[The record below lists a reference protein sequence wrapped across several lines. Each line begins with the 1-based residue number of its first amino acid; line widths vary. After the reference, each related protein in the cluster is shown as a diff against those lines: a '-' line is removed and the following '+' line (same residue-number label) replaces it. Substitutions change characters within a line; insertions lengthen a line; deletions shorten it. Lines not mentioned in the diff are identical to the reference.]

1 MRKIIS
7 ILLTTSMLAGSAAMP
22 FAAIAAEKATT
33 ASRASEAAKTGT
45 LTVTVYNEDDGGLY
59 TDERTSFM
67 ITGSPDQTMSYGMGG
82 STFLCSVKPSESNPF
97 VLNDIDIIS
106 NTNYTIIDSGSPDY
120 DGFNYR
126 IDYERSDRTFKF
138 TENPNQDLSI
148 YMKKNYFVVN
158 SDKSVTVA
166 THGQD
171 IFDNMQAVMSQTL
184 ELINSDDFKALAT
197 ADRISKAKELMKSLS
212 DEELIADYAF
222 DAEKNVMKF
231 TYKCGTITGQLRP
244 AVFEDEHKQL
254 ETTDIITETIP
265 VTTQTAMTTTTTA
278 VNSTIKDL
286 GVFEEGEKMTLD
298 DVIELSKKGNALT
311 LNDLAKFKGVI
322 AGSGI
327 FILEYDLG
335 KGYTLM
341 VGSMTLEKV
350 DYARLRYSGS
360 ENYIDIRTDDV
371 EAFIAEMN
379 ANNDSTSLTGTK
391 DMTLNDV
398 MRLAELGDEL
408 DWADFKDYKGRDVGS
423 GLYIWEFTLEDG
435 YVLDVGGTIDKK
447 PLYILLSHDDDKGID
462 IRTDDVKEYIAS
474 MTVPVVNEN
483 ETVTYKII
491 TTPDKTVYKLGES
504 INLKGIQVEVQK
516 GDEKPVIYAYPDVA
530 FDYQSNIPKA
540 PTVPLSGDYKRDK
553 VGTVA
558 IKVVGSDDV
567 LFTVE
572 FVDDSTEKTQKNS
585 VMLTTESG
593 DDGCDI
599 HLDLMSGT
607 FTMSGS
613 IYQNFAVFGK
623 FERKG
628 NDLYLYAENGSTNVY
643 VLHREDDHFIS
654 QSDESGIKLTKGL
667 VFTAE
672 NDAFWEKLTSTN
684 ESTVKG
690 DANCDDQV
698 DLSDA
703 VMIMQALANPNKYG
717 LDGTAE
723 HHLTEQGKLNGDMNG
738 DGLTSGDALA
748 IQRKLLGLD
757 DEEKSFSATLLGID
771 KAKVIGVKVTSLP
784 EGYDYSFTDKNAQ
797 AVVDYLSNISLSM
810 NLSVEDPGQL
820 NGMTWVIKLNYENG
834 DTVTLYDLGKFI
846 HGTDSKWYEM
856 TYEESQELSNLIWK
870 LGQTDNDKS
879 IDNSAI
885 AGKIFAYEKE
895 GAGGY
900 CTLSFNENGR
910 FLYSPGKLSSYMGG
924 GDWKI
929 DGDTVSLI
937 GMVDKTIYLK
947 ITDDT
952 LVYIAESSDEFPY
965 MDIKDGEK
973 FAIYRPEISSD
984 KFQLN
989 SRYSEYGL
997 GNPKVELN
1005 LIASEL
1011 PEFCYVENVRLYDED
1026 DNFIGMMSPAMDA
1039 DIWSYLVDCN
1049 ITEECSKTYYT
1060 LTKIRCGQKTY
1071 LDDVRS
1077 EITVNFKVTPAP

>member
-1 MRKIIS
+1 MKKVVS
-7 ILLTTSMLAGSAAMP
+7 ILLTASMIACSAALP
-22 FAAIAAEKATT
+22 LTAIAAETT
-33 ASRASEAAKTGT
+33 
-45 LTVTVYNEDDGGLY
+45 
-59 TDERTSFM
+59 
-67 ITGSPDQTMSYGMGG
+67 
-82 STFLCSVKPSESNPF
+82 SV
-97 VLNDIDIIS
+97 
-106 NTNYTIIDSGSPDY
+106 
-120 DGFNYR
+120 
-126 IDYERSDRTFKF
+126 
-138 TENPNQDLSI
+138 
-148 YMKKNYFVVN
+148 
-158 SDKSVTVA
+158 
-166 THGQD
+166 
-171 IFDNMQAVMSQTL
+171 
-184 ELINSDDFKALAT
+184 
-197 ADRISKAKELMKSLS
+197 
-212 DEELIADYAF
+212 
-222 DAEKNVMKF
+222 
-231 TYKCGTITGQLRP
+231 
-244 AVFEDEHKQL
+244 
-254 ETTDIITETIP
+254 
-265 VTTQTAMTTTTTA
+265 TTTTMPAVDDPIVQTA
-278 VNSTIKDL
+278 VVTVTIMDISGDNVLVKPVDGSPELKSSSKFSLSVKQLPAAITPKVGMKLEITYNGGILETYPAMFGNVQKVVEVKDDTIKEDP
-286 GVFEEGEKMTLD
+286 TL
-298 DVIELSKKGNALT
+298 LK
-311 LNDLAKFKGVI
+311 
-322 AGSGI
+322 
-327 FILEYDLG
+327 
-335 KGYTLM
+335 
-341 VGSMTLEKV
+341 
-350 DYARLRYSGS
+350 
-360 ENYIDIRTDDV
+360 
-371 EAFIAEMN
+371 
-379 ANNDSTSLTGTK
+379 GTK

-408 DWADFKDYKGRDVGS
+408 DWVNFKDYKGRDVGS

-435 YVLDVGGTIDKK
+435 YVLDVGGTTDKK

-516 GDEKPVIYAYPDVA
+516 GNEKPVIYAYPDVA

-540 PTVPLSGDYKRDK
+540 PTVTLSVDYKRDK

-558 IKVVGSDDV
+558 IKVVGSDDA

-593 DDGCDI
+593 DDGCYI

-613 IYQNFAVFGK
+613 MHQNFAVFGR

-628 NDLYLYAENGSTNVY
+628 NDLYLYGENGSTNVY
-643 VLHREDDHFIS
+643 ILHRDGSSLIS
-654 QSDESGIKLTKGL
+654 QSDEKGINLTKGL
-667 VFTAE
+667 AFSAE

-690 DANCDDQV
+690 DANCDTNV
-698 DLSDA
+698 NMSDA
-703 VMIMQALANPNKYG
+703 VIIMQSLANPDKYG
-717 LDGTAE
+717 VNGTDE
-723 HHLTEQGKLNGDMNG
+723 HHITEQGKKNGDIAGNN
-738 DGLTSGDALA
+738 DGITNSDALA

-757 DEEKSFSATLLGID
+757 DEEKSFSTTLLGID
-771 KAKVIGVKVTSLP
+771 KAKVIGVKVSSLP
-784 EGYDYSFTDKNAQ
+784 EGYDYSFTDENAQ
-797 AVVDYLSNISLSM
+797 SVVDYLSNISLST
-810 NLSVEDPGQL
+810 NISVEDPGQL
-820 NGMTWVIKLNYENG
+820 AGMTWVIRLVYENG

-846 HGTDSKWYEM
+846 HGEDHKWYEM
-856 TYEESQELSNLIWK
+856 TYEESQEFSNLIWK

-879 IDNSAI
+879 IDNSAIAGKIFAYEKSADPGIYDDLCDLSFGSNGTYVYHIGYYTSSNQDQGTWEISGDTLVLTGQYGTNKFRYEDKALIYIAEESDGFSEFNDKTTPKDGEKFILAPERTYDVQTKSMNDVTVSIKSDLRPHMSDLSGIGILLEVNSNDYPVTLKATDGNFVEWDIEKGSGPVKTVGKEYDIGKNGYIFWNPDKLYYQDGFESEIQVIGVSGDVFIDVGKIYVSQVKGGIFEASFEKPSPSASTDNSVI

-952 LVYIAESSDEFPY
+952 LVYIAEGSDEFPY
-965 MDIKDGEK
+965 MDIQDGEK
-973 FAIYRPEISSD
+973 FGIYRPEISSD

-989 SRYSEYGL
+989 SRYTEYGL
-997 GNPKVELN
+997 GDPKVELN

-1011 PEFCYVENVRLYDED
+1011 PEFCYVENVRLCDED
-1026 DNFIGMMSPAMDA
+1026 DNFIGTMSPAMDA
-1039 DIWSYLVDCN
+1039 DIWSYLVDCHV
-1049 ITEECSKTYYT
+1049 TEECSKTFYT
-1060 LTKIRCGQKTY
+1060 LTKVRCGEKTY

-1077 EITVNFKVTPAP
+1077 EITVNFKDTPAP

>member
-1 MRKIIS
+1 MKKFIS

-22 FAAIAAEKATT
+22 FTAIAAETTTT
-33 ASRASEAAKTGT
+33 ASQASEAAKTGT
-45 LTVTVYNEDDGGLY
+45 LTVTVYNEDEGGLY
-59 TDERTSFM
+59 TDEHTSFM
-67 ITGSPDQTMSYGMGG
+67 ICGSPDQPAVPGMAGA
-82 STFLCSVKPSESNPF
+82 TFLCDVTPSESNPF
-97 VLNDIDIIS
+97 VMNDIYIS
-106 NTNYTIIDSGSPDY
+106 DNFKYTIVDSGSPDY

-126 IDYERSDRTFKF
+126 IDYDRSDRTFKF
-138 TENPNQDLSI
+138 TENPNQDISI
-148 YMKKNYFVVN
+148 YMKKNYFVDN

-171 IFDNMQAVMSQTL
+171 IFDNIGAVCGQAVK
-184 ELINSDDFKALAT
+184 LINSDDFKALST
-197 ADRISKAKELMKSLS
+197 ADRISKAKELMKSLY

-222 DAEKNVMKF
+222 DEAENVMSF

-254 ETTDIITETIP
+254 RQGETTEAKEEVSYKIVKLPDKVEYKVGESISLNGIQVEVKKGNEEPIVYTYPDVAFDYQSNIP
-265 VTTQTAMTTTTTA
+265 RAPRVILHSDFRSDKEGTYKVEVVGADN
-278 VNSTIKDL
+278 VCFDVKVVDDSTIKDL
-286 GVFEEGEKMTLD
+286 GVFEEGAMMTLD
-298 DVIELSKKGNALT
+298 DVVELSKKGNALT
-311 LNDLAKFKGVI
+311 LNDFAKFKGVI

-341 VGSMTLEKV
+341 VGSVALDKI

-379 ANNDSTSLTGTK
+379 GKSDSSALKGTETLTIDIVK
-391 DMTLNDV
+391 
-398 MRLAELGDEL
+398 ELSKKGSAL
-408 DWADFKDYKGRDVGS
+408 DWKDFEEYKGRDVGS

-462 IRTDDVKEYIAS
+462 IRTDDVEKYLSDSA
-474 MTVPVVNEN
+474 
-483 ETVTYKII
+483 
-491 TTPDKTVYKLGES
+491 
-504 INLKGIQVEVQK
+504 QV
-516 GDEKPVIYAYPDVA
+516 
-530 FDYQSNIPKA
+530 SNI
-540 PTVPLSGDYKRDK
+540 
-553 VGTVA
+553 
-558 IKVVGSDDV
+558 
-567 LFTVE
+567 
-572 FVDDSTEKTQKNS
+572 
-585 VMLTTESG
+585 
-593 DDGCDI
+593 
-599 HLDLMSGT
+599 
-607 FTMSGS
+607 
-613 IYQNFAVFGK
+613 
-623 FERKG
+623 
-628 NDLYLYAENGSTNVY
+628 
-643 VLHREDDHFIS
+643 
-654 QSDESGIKLTKGL
+654 
-667 VFTAE
+667 
-672 NDAFWEKLTSTN
+672 
-684 ESTVKG
+684 KG
-690 DANCDDQV
+690 DANCDGQV

-771 KAKVIGVKVTSLP
+771 KAKVTVVKVSSLP
-784 EGYDYSFTDKNAQ
+784 EGYDYSFTDENAQ
-797 AVVDYLSNISLSM
+797 AVVDYLSNISLST

-846 HGTDSKWYEM
+846 HGTDRKWYEM

-952 LVYIAESSDEFPY
+952 LVYIAEGSDEFPY
-965 MDIKDGEK
+965 MDIKNGEK
-973 FAIYRPEISSD
+973 FGIYRPEISSD

-989 SRYSEYGL
+989 SRYTEYGL

-1026 DNFIGMMSPAMDA
+1026 DNFIGTMSPAMDA

-1049 ITEECSKTYYT
+1049 VTEECSKTFYT

-1077 EITVNFKVTPAP
+1077 EINVNFKVTPAP

>member
-1 MRKIIS
+1 MKKKAIS
-7 ILLTTSMLAGSAAMP
+7 FLTAFLTAISCTTTMLPTITGT
-22 FAAIAAEKATT
+22 AIAASTSNVKFDEDEFYVAVGTCKGATQLRYFAQKSDGSYTVEKVVWEDAPADISYGDVFIGDGNIEMTKVMAAPDSPVYAMAYYYQLDDGAKLNKVGKCDDFMEKKVLT
-33 ASRASEAAKTGT
+33 VSSKTYDGSAHWSIRYKDSGGKEYYYGLSNFAST
-45 LTVTVYNEDDGGLY
+45 LTVDPLDCEVGDVYTY
-59 TDERTSFM
+59 A
-67 ITGSPDQTMSYGMGG
+67 
-82 STFLCSVKPSESNPF
+82 LCNDYMVIPLAKE
-97 VLNDIDIIS
+97 NDISDVYAEPEYKIVKLPDKVEYKLGEQIDLKGIEIEV
-106 NTNYTIIDSGSPDY
+106 TKDKKEPVVYTYPD
-120 DGFNYR
+120 
-126 IDYERSDRTFKF
+126 
-138 TENPNQDLSI
+138 
-148 YMKKNYFVVN
+148 V
-158 SDKSVTVA
+158 
-166 THGQD
+166 
-171 IFDNMQAVMSQTL
+171 
-184 ELINSDDFKALAT
+184 
-197 ADRISKAKELMKSLS
+197 
-212 DEELIADYAF
+212 AF
-222 DAEKNVMKF
+222 DYQSNIPKSPSVVLSTDFRNDKAG
-231 TYKCGTITGQLRP
+231 TYKVEVVG
-244 AVFEDEHKQL
+244 ADNVSFDVEVVD
-254 ETTDIITETIP
+254 D
-265 VTTQTAMTTTTTA
+265 
-278 VNSTIKDL
+278 STIKDL
-286 GVFEEGEKMTLD
+286 GVFEEGEMMTLD
-298 DVIELSKKGNALT
+298 DVVELSKKGNALT
-311 LNDLAKFKGVI
+311 LNDFAKFKGVI

-341 VGSMTLEKV
+341 VGSVALDKI
-350 DYARLRYSGS
+350 DYARLRYTGS
-360 ENYIDIRTDDV
+360 EKY
-371 EAFIAEMN
+371 
-379 ANNDSTSLTGTK
+379 
-391 DMTLNDV
+391 
-398 MRLAELGDEL
+398 
-408 DWADFKDYKGRDVGS
+408 
-423 GLYIWEFTLEDG
+423 
-435 YVLDVGGTIDKK
+435 
-447 PLYILLSHDDDKGID
+447 ID

-491 TTPDKTVYKLGES
+491 TLPDKTVYKLGES
-504 INLKGIQVEVQK
+504 ISLKGIQVEVKK
-516 GDEKPVIYAYPDVA
+516 GNEEPVIYTYPDVA
-530 FDYQSNIPKA
+530 FDYQSDIPKA
-540 PTVPLSGDYKRDK
+540 PTVTLSGDYKRDK

-558 IKVVGSDDV
+558 IKVIGSDDV
-567 LFTVE
+567 LFNVE
-572 FVDDSTEKTQKNS
+572 FVDDSAVKENS

-593 DDGCDI
+593 DDGCFI

-654 QSDESGIKLTKGL
+654 QSDESGIRLTKGL
-667 VFTAE
+667 VFSAE
-672 NDAFWEKLTSTN
+672 NDTFWEKLTSAN

-690 DANCDDQV
+690 DANCDGSV
-698 DLSDA
+698 DMADA
-703 VMIMQALANPNKYG
+703 VLIMQALANPNKYG

-757 DEEKSFSATLLGID
+757 NDE
-771 KAKVIGVKVTSLP
+771 
-784 EGYDYSFTDKNAQ
+784 N
-797 AVVDYLSNISLSM
+797 
-810 NLSVEDPGQL
+810 
-820 NGMTWVIKLNYENG
+820 
-834 DTVTLYDLGKFI
+834 
-846 HGTDSKWYEM
+846 
-856 TYEESQELSNLIWK
+856 
-870 LGQTDNDKS
+870 TDNDVTPSEPTTIGFSNYEEYKKYIEENNLADKIVTYDKLSQYGEFVQFTINSHWMYDNTFSLFYIFNDGSGKNYDLIIHDHPQQLEDLVAYPKLTDDLINKS
-879 IDNSAI
+879 DMRTANTDADAYYEFDNKYYIYTNGKLSQIKWFDDKHIYILIGNPMLYDYPKVDNTYMSKLLDISSTTSTDNSVI

-952 LVYIAESSDEFPY
+952 LVYIAEGSDEFPY

-973 FAIYRPEISSD
+973 FGIYRPEISSD
-984 KFQLN
+984 YFQLN

-1005 LIASEL
+1005 LMASEL
-1011 PEFCYVENVRLYDED
+1011 PEFCYVENVKLYDED

-1039 DIWSYLVDCN
+1039 DIWGYLIDCN

-1077 EITVNFKVTPAP
+1077 EITVNFKGTPAP

>member
-1 MRKIIS
+1 MKKFIS

-22 FAAIAAEKATT
+22 FAAIAAETLTT

-45 LTVTVYNEDDGGLY
+45 LTVTVYNEDEGGLY

-106 NTNYTIIDSGSPDY
+106 NTNYTIIDSGSSDY

-212 DEELIADYAF
+212 DDELIADYAF
-222 DAEKNVMKF
+222 DAEKNVMSF

-254 ETTDIITETIP
+254 DQNETTENKKEISYKIVKLPDKLEYKLGEQIDLKGIEIEVTMDKKEPVVYTYPDVAFDYQSNIP
-265 VTTQTAMTTTTTA
+265 RAPRVILHSDFRSDKAGTYKVEVVGADNLSFD
-278 VNSTIKDL
+278 VKVVDDSTIKDL
-286 GVFEEGEKMTLD
+286 AAFEEGETMTID

-341 VGSMTLEKV
+341 VGSMTLEKI

-360 ENYIDIRTDDV
+360 ENFIDIRTDDV
-371 EAFIAEMN
+371 EKYL
-379 ANNDSTSLTGTK
+379 STS
-391 DMTLNDV
+391 
-398 MRLAELGDEL
+398 AE
-408 DWADFKDYKGRDVGS
+408 V
-423 GLYIWEFTLEDG
+423 
-435 YVLDVGGTIDKK
+435 
-447 PLYILLSHDDDKGID
+447 
-462 IRTDDVKEYIAS
+462 
-474 MTVPVVNEN
+474 
-483 ETVTYKII
+483 
-491 TTPDKTVYKLGES
+491 
-504 INLKGIQVEVQK
+504 
-516 GDEKPVIYAYPDVA
+516 
-530 FDYQSNIPKA
+530 SNI
-540 PTVPLSGDYKRDK
+540 
-553 VGTVA
+553 
-558 IKVVGSDDV
+558 
-567 LFTVE
+567 
-572 FVDDSTEKTQKNS
+572 
-585 VMLTTESG
+585 
-593 DDGCDI
+593 
-599 HLDLMSGT
+599 
-607 FTMSGS
+607 
-613 IYQNFAVFGK
+613 
-623 FERKG
+623 
-628 NDLYLYAENGSTNVY
+628 
-643 VLHREDDHFIS
+643 
-654 QSDESGIKLTKGL
+654 
-667 VFTAE
+667 
-672 NDAFWEKLTSTN
+672 
-684 ESTVKG
+684 KG
-690 DANCDDQV
+690 DANCDGQV

-723 HHLTEQGKLNGDMNG
+723 HHLTKQGKLNGDMNG

-748 IQRKLLGLD
+748 IQKKLLGLD

-771 KAKVIGVKVTSLP
+771 KAKVTVVKVSSLP
-784 EGYDYSFTDKNAQ
+784 EGYDYSFTDENAQ
-797 AVVDYLSNISLSM
+797 AVVDYLSNISLST

-846 HGTDSKWYEM
+846 HGEDRKWYEM

-870 LGQTDNDKS
+870 LGKTDNDKS
-879 IDNSAI
+879 IDNSAL